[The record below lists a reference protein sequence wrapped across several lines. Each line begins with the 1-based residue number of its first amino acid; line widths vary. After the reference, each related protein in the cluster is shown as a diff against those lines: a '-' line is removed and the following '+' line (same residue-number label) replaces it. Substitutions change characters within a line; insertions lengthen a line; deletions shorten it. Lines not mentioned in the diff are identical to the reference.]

1 MDIINTLLATQW
13 PSGLWETIIKWFAG
27 VGSFAIAIILL
38 TLCLKVVLL
47 PLDFW
52 QRSVTRKMS
61 SQQALMK
68 PELDEIQKKYTGQEA
83 QQKQAELYKK
93 YNMNPTGSCLAM
105 LVYMIV
111 TCVIFFTLFT
121 ALGNISTYKIKTEY
135 QTLQA
140 EYVSVYA
147 GAIGAGQTDE
157 EAVSTAQVSVA
168 TKYDEIKESFL
179 SIKNLWR
186 PDNWSSVFPS
196 SSEYLSSTK
205 LGFGTYND
213 TTNNIK
219 YIVLS
224 DNGTVPYVD
233 LQNNIYAID
242 DGTEQKTTITIGEN
256 TYNVKYGAIDET
268 YKTTSAASTA
278 MAKEQFSTDFTA
290 VTKGINDE
298 YKGQWNGYLI
308 LIFLAGAITFLS
320 QWLSTLGVKAKN
332 KKGETVS
339 GAKPNYISGIFIA
352 VIMVFFTISYTSAF
366 ALYIVAN
373 SLISMLFTY

>member
-140 EYVSVYA
+140 EYVSAYA

-242 DGTEQKTTITIGEN
+242 DGTEQKN
-256 TYNVKYGAIDET
+256 
-268 YKTTSAASTA
+268 
-278 MAKEQFSTDFTA
+278 
-290 VTKGINDE
+290 
-298 YKGQWNGYLI
+298 
-308 LIFLAGAITFLS
+308 
-320 QWLSTLGVKAKN
+320 
-332 KKGETVS
+332 
-339 GAKPNYISGIFIA
+339 NYYYWRKHLQCKIWR
-352 VIMVFFTISYTSAF
+352 Y
-366 ALYIVAN
+366 
-373 SLISMLFTY
+373 